1 MAARSRRDRSSVL
14 AIASARPRTGY
25 CRPAE
30 LGELE
35 ISITPPYAFDVDMAR
50 RYADVGVHRL
60 VVQPSTS
67 SGTAMDELIDEL
79 AGHFIG
85 KI

>member
-1 MAARSRRDRSSVL
+1 MTSLGDAADRY
-14 AIASARPRTGY
+14 G
-25 CRPAE
+25 RPAE

-35 ISITPPYAFDVDMAR
+35 ISITPPYTFDVDMAR

-67 SGTAMDELIDEL
+67 SGTAMDELIDTL
-79 AGHFIG
+79 ATDYID